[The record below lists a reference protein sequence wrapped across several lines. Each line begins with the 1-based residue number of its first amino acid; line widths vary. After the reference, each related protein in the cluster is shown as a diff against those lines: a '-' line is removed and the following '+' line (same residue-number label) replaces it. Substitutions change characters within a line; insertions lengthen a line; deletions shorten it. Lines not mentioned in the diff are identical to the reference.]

1 MSFIKNYQKYIAI
14 VVISSILGF
23 VRWIFLDK
31 EFPLIGLSKNQ
42 HKSLYY
48 KQFSENPDLINY
60 QNMQLIVEH
69 KMFHIID
76 ARDIESYEEG
86 YIGDAINIDALLL
99 IEDGDEDEINK
110 LYNFIDSNPKEL
122 NINPNI
128 RLILYCW
135 NPDCHRAEN
144 LQGFLIGEDLVDKNI
159 ISIYSGGWD
168 EWDSLYKLN

>member
-31 EFPLIGLSKNQ
+31 EFPLIGLSETQSRAIRIKQLSKESNS
-42 HKSLYY
+42 HIINFSLM
-48 KQFSENPDLINY
+48 KKIIFDRVFP
-60 QNMQLIVEH
+60 
-69 KMFHIID
+69 IID
-76 ARDIESYEEG
+76 ARDKESYDEG
-86 YIGDAINIDALLL
+86 HIGEAINIDASLLT
-99 IEDGDEDEINK
+99 EEGDEDEINK
-110 LYNFIDSNPKEL
+110 LNNFFNSFSSDRI
-122 NINPNI
+122 
-128 RLILYCW
+128 ILYCW